1 MGCRIC
7 PGSTSAKAGHGD
19 GRSEQIVLDVSR
31 PYKVLGSFAH
41 DSGWQYKQ
49 YVRVAGS
56 PPHGT
61 LIDPK
66 TGVYRPG
73 MCRLFSRPYPTSV
86 SGDLHSFLFN
96 WNTSQLTVTAS
107 PSVKQQNEA
116 EIVISVTEE
125 DEWGWDG
132 EWTVLSVTKDDGE
145 RIGTKRVEKEQD
157 LDHHTTG
164 VRWWV
169 ERAWVEGSKLVKV
182 RLGHR

>member
-1 MGCRIC
+1 
-7 PGSTSAKAGHGD
+7 
-19 GRSEQIVLDVSR
+19 
-31 PYKVLGSFAH
+31 
-41 DSGWQYKQ
+41 
-49 YVRVAGS
+49 
-56 PPHGT
+56 
-61 LIDPK
+61 
-66 TGVYRPG
+66 

-107 PSVKQQNEA
+107 PSATQQTET

-132 EWTVLSVTKDDGE
+132 EWTLLSVTKDDGE
-145 RIGTKRVEKEQD
+145 QIGMVRVEREQD

-182 RLGHR
+182 RLGRDWQGKADVVIGMVGSTHEVRDDTGDELPGNGDGSNATRPESHWAFQI